1 MEMPVDVLT
10 HRLGKMV
17 DYGVNIPDPSAA
29 AISIDEELQEKFYFI
44 PKAEV
49 DAVEV
54 RDTHVVGPYELQ
66 AGDGPEACRANRAD
80 NPAWLYNSAVH
91 ALALMQHIKLEQ
103 ERPKI
108 PEPGVYLVTTVK
120 SGQAHTAIVTEDR
133 RVIVPQTGLGTMAD
147 KTFVFR
153 NSETDFVWQR
163 VDLATGD
170 LLNG

>member
-10 HRLGKMV
+10 HRLGKLKDNLMLDG
-17 DYGVNIPDPSAA
+17 DYTSY
-29 AISIDEELQEKFYFI
+29 AISIDEELQEKFHFI

-49 DAVEV
+49 DAVEII
-54 RDTHVVGPYELQ
+54 RNAPGEGFQ
-66 AGDGPEACRANRAD
+66 AGSGPETIRGNLHD
-80 NPAWLYNSAVH
+80 NPAWLYNSAVN
-91 ALALMQHIKLEQ
+91 ALAMMQHIKLEQ

-120 SGQAHTAIVTEDR
+120 SGHAHAAIVTEDR

-153 NSETDFVWQR
+153 ESETDFVWQR
-163 VDLATGD
+163 IDCATGD
-170 LLNG
+170 IV